1 MVSNSTSRSILRS
14 LAERTVR
21 LPVGFLALSAAVP
34 NLQALRTLP
43 QIRSRPIRI
52 ASLVNATSLA
62 RHSRQL
68 NRAFNPLPAETLVLD
83 SLFCTVG
90 LEERLEHLGI
100 ELCVLQVCGPLIWQ
114 RSFDGGQTIL
124 RNSSTDSMMFFVM
137 VMAGFWILRL
147 STI

>member
-1 MVSNSTSRSILRS
+1 M
-14 LAERTVR
+14 R

-68 NRAFNPLPAETLVLD
+68 NRAFNPLPAETLGL
-83 SLFCTVG
+83 LCTVG